1 VISFLLIV
9 RIALPAH
16 LPRRAAGGVKSA
28 FEGVRMIAQRAD
40 LRALFLLAC
49 IPTFFVFPYIQFL
62 SIFARDI
69 LEIGAAGMGLLM
81 GASGLGA
88 VAGSL
93 LTAKRR
99 STSGEGRLN
108 VILTVIYGAFV
119 VGIALSPWV
128 WLSLP
133 CLFVAG
139 AVGAMYMSSNNALI
153 QLRISDEVR
162 GRVMA
167 AYMLT
172 FGLMPLGAM
181 PMGIVADLLS
191 TQAAVAGGAI
201 ASSLLAAI
209 VGFRSQALRKI

>member
-1 VISFLLIV
+1 LII
-9 RIALPAH
+9 RIPLPAH
-16 LPRRAAGGVKSA
+16 MPRRAAGGVKSA
-28 FEGVRMIAQRAD
+28 FEGIRLIAQRED

-88 VAGSL
+88 VTGSL
-93 LTAKRR
+93 LMAKRQD
-99 STSGEGRLN
+99 TAGAGRLN

-133 CLFVAG
+133 LLFVAG

-167 AYMLT
+167 AYLLT

-181 PMGIVADLLS
+181 PMGIVANLFS

-201 ASSLLAAI
+201 TSSVLAAI
-209 VGFRSQALRKI
+209 VGFRSQALRNL